1 MFTCSFFHQLDINLQ
16 SYSIQ
21 CSCWRRHMSGIEWRC
36 FSMSS
41 SYMHTFKIS
50 SCRLFSQTM
59 HAFVLAVDYIGSSL
73 APLLPNMLL
82 QKLRMSNYFF
92 SDSSQGNFITRC
104 WMFIQPN
111 QPTEETATVTSRARF
126 AEAAQ
131 NSHSS
136 GRSGSGSNGNNR
148 QQWQTMSRS
157 KAVAA
162 RMQTLTSQEKT
173 PKVKAREL
181 STQKRYEKVARA
193 TVLAVST
200 ATTLRRNQAGIGTKW
215 TEKAEWQKLWKTSW

>member
-1 MFTCSFFHQLDINLQ
+1 
-16 SYSIQ
+16 
-21 CSCWRRHMSGIEWRC
+21 
-36 FSMSS
+36 
-41 SYMHTFKIS
+41 MHTFKIS
-50 SCRLFSQTM
+50 SCCLFSQTM
-59 HAFVLAVDYIGSSL
+59 HAFVLVVDYIGSSL
-73 APLLPNMLL
+73 APLLRNLLL
-82 QKLRMSNYFF
+82 QKLRMSNSFF
-92 SDSSQGNFITRC
+92 HDSSQGSFITRC

-126 AEAAQ
+126 ADAAQ

-157 KAVAA
+157 KAAAA

-181 STQKRYEKVARA
+181 STQNRHEKVARA

-200 ATTLRRNQAGIGTKW
+200 ATTLRGTRLELEQNEQRMQNDRNY
-215 TEKAEWQKLWKTSW
+215 EKHHDNNYYMIDQLIINALLIIFILHPSPLMIIAVD